1 MERQNKTAQ
10 KTADLQRSKPA
21 QKRAPGRE
29 QREPV
34 AGNEKSQDNSK
45 DNITTVDQSR
55 DRE

>member
-10 KTADLQRSKPA
+10 KTADLQRPKPA

-34 AGNEKSQDNSK
+34 AGNEKSQENSK